1 MGWRRSSF
9 PQVGV
14 AINPDQQSFALVS
27 RLRSE
32 QVAAL
37 YRNVSLGVV
46 AATIAAVVLA
56 GALIQLGSLDWTV
69 GVMWTCYIMAC
80 AVCHVVLRSRYMRAR
95 PSDIRWKF
103 WGTWFAAICL
113 AEGLGWGWASAFLV
127 GNSDRF
133 SLQMMVM
140 VVTLNV
146 AAGAIPAFSSYL
158 PAFFS
163 LFLPTTI
170 PSVIWGIHARAAFP
184 EATMMVLLMLVFIV
198 AMGALGVRSNRG
210 FNELVTLR
218 IRTSKLAEDL
228 QKQKELAEQASLAK
242 SHFLAAA
249 SHDLRQPVHALGLF
263 AGALRAVPGLPHEAM
278 QLVERIETSTAAMD
292 GLFSVILDIS
302 RLDAGV
308 VEVRPQSFALQPLLD
323 RICNDHAGEAREKSV
338 AIVQQ
343 RTGATVFTDPHLI
356 ERILRNLISNAVRY
370 TERGRVLV
378 GCRRRGDAIWV
389 EVWDTGAGIPEA
401 ERERIFEEYVQ
412 LKNPERDRARGLGL
426 GLAIVR
432 RLGAL
437 LSCQLELRSQPGR
450 GSCFRIAVPLAKV
463 LPLAPPAAFDLAAAD
478 TGLGLILVIDDEAP
492 IRDGMRSLLTG
503 WGYQVITA
511 GSGSQMLANLAPF
524 AKRPDL
530 IICDYRLRDG
540 ENGTDVIA
548 ALQSECNEAIPA
560 MLITGDTAEDRLIE
574 AQASGHLLLHKPV
587 PNGKLRAS
595 IVNLMAASE
604 RASAANG
611 RGRLRRM
618 D

>member
-1 MGWRRSSF
+1 MGWRRSSVS
-9 PQVGV
+9 QVDV
-14 AINPDQQSFALVS
+14 AINLDQHSFALDT

-37 YRNVSLGVV
+37 YQNVTLGVV
-46 AATIAAVVLA
+46 AATISAVVLA
-56 GALIQLGSLDWTV
+56 GALIQLDSLDWSV
-69 GVMWTCYIMAC
+69 GVTWTCYIMAC
-80 AVCHVVLRSRYMRAR
+80 AVCHVVLRFRYLRAR
-95 PSDIRWKF
+95 HHDLRWKF
-103 WGTWFAAICL
+103 WGTWFAAISL

-146 AAGAIPAFSSYL
+146 ASGAIPAFSSYL

-170 PSVIWGIHARAAFP
+170 PSVIWGIEARAAFP
-184 EATMMVLLMLVFIV
+184 EATMMVLLMLVFIG
-198 AMGALGVRSNRG
+198 AMGALGVRANRG

-218 IRTSKLAEDL
+218 IKTSELAKDL

-263 AGALRAVPGLPHEAM
+263 AGALRAVPGLPHEAT

-292 GLFSVILDIS
+292 GLFSAILDIS

-308 VEVRPQSFALQPLLD
+308 VEVCPQSFALQPLLE
-323 RICNDHAGEAREKSV
+323 RICNDHAGEASEKSV
-338 AIVQQ
+338 AIVLQ
-343 RTGATVFTDPHLI
+343 RTSATVFTDPHLI

-378 GCRRRGDAIWV
+378 GCRRRGDVIWV

-450 GSCFRIAVPLAKV
+450 GSCFRIAIPLAKV
-463 LPLAPPAAFDLAAAD
+463 LPLAPPAAFDLVAAK

-511 GSGSQMLANLAPF
+511 GSGSQMLANLAPI

-548 ALQSECNEAIPA
+548 ALQAECNEAIPA

-574 AQASGHLLLHKPV
+574 AQASGYLLLHKPV

-611 RGRLRRM
+611 RG
-618 D
+618 